1 MSATIY
7 WETRSNRNSRGLEVE
22 ALSSYLYKQIVKE
35 QFSPNRNLK
44 EFKKVI
50 KIKTTS
56 LSLKEAS
63 FFYKEKKK
71 HLSKFLK

>member
-71 HLSKFLK
+71 HLSKILK